1 MARTVDR
8 EHAARHVAGTG
19 ARTMRRLLPA
29 LLVVLALVAAAPAA
43 GAATQVPWRHCGSLT
58 VASGRLAVSSWAVQR
73 MDCVFGLELV
83 LRARRLSGG
92 EEGALRIDKFR
103 CRAEPVEAGTW
114 YWCGNGKRAVLARLV
129 VF

>member
-1 MARTVDR
+1 
-8 EHAARHVAGTG
+8 
-19 ARTMRRLLPA
+19 MRRLAAA
-29 LLVVLALVAAAPAA
+29 LLVVAALAAAAPTA
-43 GAATQVPWRHCGSLT
+43 GAATKVPWRQCGSLT
-58 VASGRLAVSSWAVQR
+58 VTSGRLAVSSWAVQR

-92 EEGALRIDKFR
+92 KEGALRIDKYR
-103 CRAEPVEAGTW
+103 CRVEPVEAGTW